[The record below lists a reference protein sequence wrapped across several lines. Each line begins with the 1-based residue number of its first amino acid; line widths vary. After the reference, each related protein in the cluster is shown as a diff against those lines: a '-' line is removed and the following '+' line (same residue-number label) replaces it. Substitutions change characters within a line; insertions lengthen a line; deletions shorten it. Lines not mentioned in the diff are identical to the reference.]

1 MGIPI
6 IGISKYFTDDGAGFM
21 IDGMIFDFKRNKA
34 WAAHLQI
41 VMQLGLTMVGCIA
54 LCFFIGRYLD
64 LWLGTKGVMV
74 AIFTVLGV
82 IGGGIT
88 SYRQILDTLDS
99 DSDRDNAS

>member
-1 MGIPI
+1 
-6 IGISKYFTDDGAGFM
+6 
-21 IDGMIFDFKRNKA
+21 MIFDFKSNKA

-64 LWLGTKGVMV
+64 LWLGTRGILV

-82 IGGGIT
+82 IGGGVT
-88 SYRQILDTLDS
+88 CYRQIQEILDS
-99 DSDRDNAS
+99 EKQDTDS